1 MGNNHDTVKTE
12 GDTVMKNVVAVILG
26 GGRGTRLFPL
36 TKLRCKPAVPIGG
49 KYRLI
54 DIPISNCVNDGIR
67 QILVLSQYNSESL
80 NRHIAQTYRFD
91 RFTNG
96 FVSILAAEQTFD
108 SADWFQGTADAVR
121 KSMIHIL
128 SLQPDLVLILSGD
141 QLYRM
146 NFLDFIAHFSETGS
160 DICIAAKPVA
170 REDASGLGIIQVD
183 TDGAI
188 MGFHEKPSPGKLHG
202 LESSSRWVT
211 DELPFLGSMGIY
223 LFKPKVLNDLLTSN
237 PGHDDFGK
245 EIIPG
250 ALGGYRMTAFPFS
263 GYWSDI
269 GTIKS
274 FFKANIDMAMPD
286 PAFDMY
292 NHFSPLYTRARAL
305 PGARVRNCS
314 LDNAIV
320 CDASDL
326 NGAVV
331 RNSVVGI
338 RSYVDK
344 GCVLEDTVVMG
355 ADFWRGHPLDPAA
368 LDPDLPPMGIGSGSV
383 IRRAIIDKN
392 ARIGSEVRLLNQ
404 AGLEEADGD
413 SWFIRD
419 GIIVIPKG
427 AVIPDGAVV

>member
-1 MGNNHDTVKTE
+1 MR
-12 GDTVMKNVVAVILG
+12 NVVAVILG

-96 FVSILAAEQTFD
+96 FVSILAAEQTYE
-108 SADWFQGTADAVR
+108 SVSWFQGTADAVR

-146 NFLDFIAHFSETGS
+146 NFLDFIGHFSDTSS
-160 DICIAAKPVA
+160 DICIASKPVP
-170 REDASGLGIIQVD
+170 RDEASGLGIIQVD
-183 TDGAI
+183 SAGEI
-188 MGFHEKPSPGKLHG
+188 MGFHEKPSPERLSG
-202 LESSSRWVT
+202 LESSSEWVP
-211 DELPFLGSMGIY
+211 DDQPFLGSMGIY
-223 LFKPKVLNDLLTSN
+223 LFKPKVLSDLLTQN
-237 PGHDDFGK
+237 PEHDDFGK
-245 EIIPG
+245 EIIPC
-250 ALGGYRMTAFPFS
+250 ALGRYRMTSFPFR

-274 FFKANIDMAMPD
+274 FFKANIDLAMPD

-292 NHFSPLYTRARAL
+292 SQFSPLYTRARAL
-305 PGARVRNCS
+305 PGARMRNCT
-314 LDNAIV
+314 LHNAIV

-326 NGAVV
+326 NGADV

-338 RSYVDK
+338 RSYLGK
-344 GCVLEDTVVMG
+344 GCILEDTVLMG
-355 ADFWRGHPLDPAA
+355 ADFWRGHPQDPATV
-368 LDPDLPPMGIGSGSV
+368 DPTLPPMGVGEGSV

-392 ARIGSEVRLLNQ
+392 ARIGSNVRLLNE
-404 AGLEEADGD
+404 AELEDADGD

-427 AVIPDGAVV
+427 AVIPDGTVV